1 MSINLEKR
9 VKNVKI
15 QLEKIQF
22 GENIQVAVALDISGS
37 MSSTFQN
44 GTVQDLVERLLAI
57 GINLDRN
64 QKIEVFPFNGN
75 AYTTAPATRRTLEN
89 YVEERILDRLSIGG
103 GIKYAPVMQE
113 ISNRF
118 KMEHV
123 TRTVEVKQKKRFL
136 SSIFGTK
143 EVEEQKETYTTGDP
157 LVVFFITDGANSDRD
172 QTEALI
178 KKLSNRPVFWQFI
191 GINSPW
197 GGFPFLEKLDD
208 LHGRYIDNANF
219 FNAGDIASIDDNDLY
234 KRILNEMPQWY
245 KKAKELGVIK

>member
-64 QKIEVFPFNGN
+64 QKIEVFPFKGN

-89 YVEERILDRLSIGG
+89 YVEERILDR
-103 GIKYAPVMQE
+103 
-113 ISNRF
+113 
-118 KMEHV
+118 
-123 TRTVEVKQKKRFL
+123 
-136 SSIFGTK
+136 
-143 EVEEQKETYTTGDP
+143 
-157 LVVFFITDGANSDRD
+157 
-172 QTEALI
+172 
-178 KKLSNRPVFWQFI
+178 
-191 GINSPW
+191 
-197 GGFPFLEKLDD
+197 
-208 LHGRYIDNANF
+208 
-219 FNAGDIASIDDNDLY
+219 
-234 KRILNEMPQWY
+234 
-245 KKAKELGVIK
+245 